1 LFHRLSIHATA
12 LPLIA
17 VLICLGANLTGC
29 EGIALGARSATPS
42 PTARVTVPAATPSAT
57 TIPTAIPTA
66 LPTSTPVPTRTAT
79 AVPSATPSPTPSGT
93 PTPVLTPAPARI
105 TLPGMSWV
113 GQTWNNCAPASISM
127 VLSYYG
133 VKRGQDEIAKVMH
146 PEAAGKHVGSPEMV
160 DYLAAQG
167 FAARP
172 SVNGNVDR
180 LQRLVANGIPVIISG
195 WLNAKEDIGH
205 YQVVKGYDRA
215 AGTIIVNDSYYGQDI
230 KLLTATLESL
240 WNPFNHFYMPVYR
253 ADREPAVRAILGA
266 DWDQAAMYRRAR
278 AGAEAAVKARP
289 SDAFAW
295 FNLGDDNLAL
305 GDAATAVK
313 NYEQAMLLGLPARMF
328 WYRPEPF
335 VAYNRAGQYQRVL
348 DLSAPLLVR
357 ITGLAQIYEERGHA
371 YVGLGKPDLAA
382 AEFRLALQYDPALT
396 GARAALAK
404 LGG

>member
-1 LFHRLSIHATA
+1 LPSRRFALATH

-17 VLICLGANLTGC
+17 MLLCLGATLTGC
-29 EGIALGARSATPS
+29 EGIALGARFATPS
-42 PTARVTVPAATPSAT
+42 PAAQVTVLSATPSAT
-57 TIPTAIPTA
+57 TTPTASPTG
-66 LPTSTPVPTRTAT
+66 TPVPTRTST
-79 AVPSATPSPTPSGT
+79 TIPSATPSSTPSST
-93 PTPVLTPAPARI
+93 PTPVLTPAPARV
-105 TLPGMSWV
+105 TLQGMAWV

-146 PEAAGKHVGSPEMV
+146 PDPAGKHVGAPEMV

-167 FAARP
+167 FVARP
-172 SVNGNVDR
+172 SVNGNVDT

-195 WLNAKEDIGH
+195 WLNVSEDIGH
-205 YQVVKGYDRA
+205 YRVVKGYDRA
-215 AGTIIVNDSYYGQDI
+215 AGTVIVNDAYYGQDI

-253 ADREPAVRAILGA
+253 ADREFAVRAILGE

-278 AGAEAAVKARP
+278 AAAEAVLKARP
-289 SDAFAW
+289 NDAYAS

-305 GDAATAVK
+305 GDAAAAVK
-313 NYEQAMLLGLPARMF
+313 NYEEAMRLGLPARMF
-328 WYRPEPF
+328 WYHPEPF

-357 ITGLAQIYEERGHA
+357 ITGLAQIYEQRGHA
-371 YVGLGKPDLAA
+371 YVSLGKPDLAA
-382 AEFRLALQYDPALT
+382 AEYRLALRYDPALT
-396 GARAALAK
+396 GARTALAK